1 MLFEE
6 GRLIQMCTSFAAY
19 FGRPL
24 YGMNFDFRERDIQ
37 FRIETYRGISS
48 LLVSFAE
55 EGEYL
60 YIAGMNENGV
70 FFNFQIEES
79 AADMSDLKP
88 NNNIEIGTLFEK
100 AMSSSKDLGSICE
113 IIQSNTVKVEGSL
126 NLHSLLADKQGNA
139 FILETDGYKNYI
151 CKNPEK
157 FIVMTNFPNRE
168 LADKP
173 LHQVC
178 GAGTDR
184 YKLACSY
191 IRDNKESFNME
202 HAFKILKMAAQSK
215 EHCKTIC
222 SMVFLPDTNEM
233 YFTLNNDDS
242 KMWKISI
249 KNMVLESYRGSKDA
263 VKLMLNSEKGVLS
276 SELLS
281 LLLHKA

>member
-1 MLFEE
+1 MSLEKR
-6 GRLIQMCTSFAAY
+6 RLIRMCTSFAAY

-24 YGMNFDFRERDIQ
+24 YGMNFDFQEREIQ
-37 FRIETYRGISS
+37 FKIETYQGISS
-48 LLVSFAE
+48 LLISFAE

-79 AADMSDLKP
+79 AADMQDLKSK
-88 NNNIEIGTLFEK
+88 NNMEIGTLFEK
-100 AMSSSKDLGSICE
+100 SMSSSKDLNSIYE
-113 IIQSNTVKVEGSL
+113 IIQSNTVKVEGPL

-139 FILETDGYKNYI
+139 FILETDDYKNYI

-168 LADKP
+168 LASKP
-173 LHQVC
+173 LYQVC
-178 GAGTDR
+178 GAGADR
-184 YKLACSY
+184 YKLAFSY
-191 IRDNKESFNME
+191 IQDNKEFFDME
-202 HAFKILKMAAQSK
+202 HAFKILKMTAQSK

-222 SMVFLPDTNEM
+222 SMVFLPETNEM

-249 KNMVLESYRGSKDA
+249 NDMILESYRGCKDA
-263 VKLMLNSEKGVLS
+263 VKLRLNSEKGVLS
-276 SELLS
+276 SELLH
-281 LLLHKA
+281 LFF